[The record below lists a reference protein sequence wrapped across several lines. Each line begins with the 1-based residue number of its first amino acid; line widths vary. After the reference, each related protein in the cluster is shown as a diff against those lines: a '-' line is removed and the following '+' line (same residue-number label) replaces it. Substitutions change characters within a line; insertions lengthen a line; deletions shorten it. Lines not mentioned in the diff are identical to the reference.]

1 MTVALIAGA
10 VCLAVGTFGFRFAG
24 PVLRRRLTF
33 PPRIAQFLEIGSV
46 VLLTA
51 LAVTTLVPAD
61 HRARFALPAGVL
73 VAAILAWRKAPLV
86 VVALAAAS
94 TTALLRLAGVA

>member
-1 MTVALIAGA
+1 MTAALIAGA
-10 VCLAVGTFGFRFAG
+10 AGLAIGTFGFRFAG
-24 PVLRRRLTF
+24 PMLRRRMTF
-33 PPRIAQFLEIGSV
+33 PPRVAQLLEIGSV
-46 VLLTA
+46 VLLIA
-51 LAVTTLVPAD
+51 LAVTTLVPVD

-94 TTALLRLAGVA
+94 ATALLRLAGVA